1 MNELQRQAYLSALG
15 IENYMPRWQL
25 PWAPANSKC
34 DLSVLEE
41 DMLTNDTVETQSN
54 SQPIIAS
61 STPIHN
67 PDVSGRLLDDI
78 KTTSVKPVKISAAS
92 ILQNLE
98 QKPVADIHPFSLSI
112 WRPQPGMLVID
123 SRDTSLALP
132 VELLLHN
139 ILRAF
144 LGKPIAS
151 IPEEVLRWPMIEN
164 RFVSRTVTEAR
175 TELQT
180 WLGVEHDLR
189 PISQL
194 WLMGENAA
202 RYFLPENTELNSAL
216 WQSHHLPESG
226 LTGFVIPSLNQLLQ
240 QPLMKAQLWAAIK
253 NIL

>member
-25 PWAPANSKC
+25 PCAPANSQC
-34 DLSVLEE
+34 DLSTLA
-41 DMLTNDTVETQSN
+41 NDLLAGNSVETQS
-54 SQPIIAS
+54 SDQPVIPL
-61 STPIHN
+61 STSIHN

-78 KTTSVKPVKISAAS
+78 KATSAKPVKISAAS

-132 VELLLHN
+132 TELLLHN

-144 LGKPIAS
+144 LGRSIAS
-151 IPEEVLRWPMIEN
+151 LQEEVLRWPMIEN
-164 RFVSRTVTEAR
+164 RFVSRTAIDAR

-180 WLGVEHDLR
+180 WLSVEHDLR

-194 WLMGENAA
+194 WLMGENATH
-202 RYFLPENTELNSAL
+202 YFLPENVELNNAL
-216 WQSHHLPESG
+216 WKSHRLPELG